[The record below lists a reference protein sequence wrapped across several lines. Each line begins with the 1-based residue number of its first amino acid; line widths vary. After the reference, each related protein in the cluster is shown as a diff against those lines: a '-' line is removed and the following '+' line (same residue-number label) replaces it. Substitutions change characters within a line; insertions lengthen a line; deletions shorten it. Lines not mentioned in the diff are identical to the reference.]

1 MLVVWSD
8 FFAASMPAGP
18 LVPMSA
24 HSISTIAKQTTATM
38 TGTARGFRGSWEF
51 SFARMSNP
59 RLNLTATQRSQP

>member
-24 HSISTIAKQTTATM
+24 HSISTIAKQPTATM
-38 TGTARGFRGSWEF
+38 TGTARGFRGSWELPKTELDRG
-51 SFARMSNP
+51 AKI
-59 RLNLTATQRSQP
+59 TAITRVV